1 LQAAAVSSALQ
12 RTDIVYSVLLMLI
25 FPALLLAMHTHMH
38 AALSRVGDAAAVD
51 VFATNL
57 KAALLAPPLKH
68 KRVLGEYMHS
78 MNSCLSGQLALC
90 RCKHFWC

>member
-1 LQAAAVSSALQ
+1 MLQ
-12 RTDIVYSVLLMLI
+12 MLI
-25 FPALLLAMHTHMH
+25 FHALFLAMHTHMH

-68 KRVLGEYMHS
+68 KRVLGKRTLL
-78 MNSCLSGQLALC
+78 NWLNDQPCLCECNTFDTKAVRASAAVIRL
-90 RCKHFWC
+90 W